1 VINKFKNLKIAR
13 SVLVMAL
20 LAAIFTVTVGV
31 VGYLSINKINEN
43 IKIMYNE
50 SVQPLGIGAGIRGE
64 FANIRIEAHKEMLK
78 YDTKHNDAIMKHN
91 ANIQKYLDQISS
103 ANKDD
108 EDSKYLNDFKSN
120 YEVYLQVW
128 NKINNDLANGQTMS
142 DNDYNKLSDAAAKG
156 EEDLFN
162 LKTYN
167 VQKAGTLD
175 SQSNSI
181 YVNTRKVYSI
191 LIISVIVLFSI
202 ISYVVVMVVRV
213 ASKEMNDNL
222 NTVATGDFTINLETD
237 RNNEFGIMKKTLA
250 QMINEISIIIKAVK
264 DASNVL
270 NLQAESLTSV
280 ADEMSAS
287 SENVTSA
294 IQDVAKGTTSQSE
307 DLVDMNSIINNFG
320 EQINGIVKSIE
331 DMQLSSEDIGS
342 LAIDSNSSMQNLV
355 QSIDEI
361 RESFKDVLS
370 KVNNLGNNI
379 NKINEMTNL
388 INSIAEQTNLLA
400 LNASIEAA
408 RAGEHGRGFAV
419 VAEEIRKLAEQCK
432 DSSANIYTLVS
443 DTKQDKDAMIETTQ
457 VMNEELNRQSGIVT
471 NAIASFEKIIEGIDS
486 IRPKIKLV
494 NKSANTIN
502 SDKNTILNKIEQA
515 SAVSEEISAS
525 SEQIV
530 ASSQEMYASTEEVA
544 SAAQKLNEMTKEM
557 MDKVNKF
564 KF

>member
-1 VINKFKNLKIAR
+1 
-13 SVLVMAL
+13 
-20 LAAIFTVTVGV
+20 
-31 VGYLSINKINEN
+31 
-43 IKIMYNE
+43 
-50 SVQPLGIGAGIRGE
+50 
-64 FANIRIEAHKEMLK
+64 MLK